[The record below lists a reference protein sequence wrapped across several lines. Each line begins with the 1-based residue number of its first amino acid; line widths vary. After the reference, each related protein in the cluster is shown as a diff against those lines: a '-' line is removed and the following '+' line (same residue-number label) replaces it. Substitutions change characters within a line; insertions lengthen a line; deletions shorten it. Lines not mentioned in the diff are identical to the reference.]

1 MLRPLL
7 FMAIVTVGFELL
19 GEEQDKRLG
28 LATIPFFA
36 DLCRNT
42 PALLPDDLRPGDRHV
57 LALA

>member
-1 MLRPLL
+1 
-7 FMAIVTVGFELL
+7 MAIVTVGFELL
-19 GEEQDKRLG
+19 GEEEDKRLG
-28 LATIPFFA
+28 LAAIPFFA